1 MATGIVVRMIAPLL
15 VDKWTDPAVV
25 VVSPDMAFAIP
36 VIGGHHGANDLAR
49 ELSLLGIR
57 PVITTA
63 TETRG
68 LLSVEGIAADLKMQ
82 VINRPSTRE
91 VNAGILDGAARI
103 YHIRGPAV
111 VLADP
116 GVSFLAK
123 TGQYSVGLGCR
134 LGVTREEAGP
144 SIKEALKEA
153 GISND
158 DVMIYATTERKIGE
172 RGLIAQ

>member
-1 MATGIVVRMIAPLL
+1 
-15 VDKWTDPAVV
+15 
-25 VVSPDMAFAIP
+25 
-36 VIGGHHGANDLAR
+36 
-49 ELSLLGIR
+49 
-57 PVITTA
+57 
-63 TETRG
+63 
-68 LLSVEGIAADLKMQ
+68 MQ

-158 DVMIYATTERKIGE
+158 DVMIYATTEKKIGE
-172 RGLIAQ
+172 RGLIAAVESLGGNLIFIDDDTIRAQEPESPSEAGRIGLPAVAESAALAVSGRKELVMKKKVFGKVTVAIAR